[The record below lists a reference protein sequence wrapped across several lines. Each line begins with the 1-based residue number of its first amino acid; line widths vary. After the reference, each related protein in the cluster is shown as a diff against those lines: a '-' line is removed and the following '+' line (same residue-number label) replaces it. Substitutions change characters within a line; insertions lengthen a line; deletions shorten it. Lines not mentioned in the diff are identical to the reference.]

1 MPPAVFANFDYH
13 TSNSLINNKFSYESF
28 HKLMA

>member
-13 TSNSLINNKFSYESF
+13 TSNSLIKFSYESF